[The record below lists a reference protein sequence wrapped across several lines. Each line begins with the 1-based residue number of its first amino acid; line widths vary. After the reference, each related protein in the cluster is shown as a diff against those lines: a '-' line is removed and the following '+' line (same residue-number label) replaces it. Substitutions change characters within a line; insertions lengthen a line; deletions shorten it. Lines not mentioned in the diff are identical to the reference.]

1 MRSLRLRS
9 FQNLAVLFF
18 AFAICSMIN
27 LYNIFLQYTTYYLWE
42 LFFCS
47 FFNTAEQYEVIKY
60 TRKILNSTFDGKHLC
75 QSDIGVVSPYR
86 GQLQR
91 ISRTLRNNGMPDI
104 CVGSVE
110 EFQGQERRVI
120 IISTVRSNPA
130 QLKLD
135 QKFSL
140 GFVREPRV

>member
-1 MRSLRLRS
+1 VS
-9 FQNLAVLFF
+9 
-18 AFAICSMIN
+18 
-27 LYNIFLQYTTYYLWE
+27 
-42 LFFCS
+42 S
-47 FFNTAEQYEVIKY
+47 FFNTAEVYEVIKY
-60 TRKILNSTFDGKHLC
+60 ARKILSSTFNGKHLC

-86 GQLQR
+86 GQLQK

-140 GFVREPRV
+140 GFVREPRVRILNRLYKKYA